1 MEGIS
6 RGGDLTP
13 QQPSVDENIDKANQM
28 LDEYGESLSRKEIPM
43 WVVDLIISILKE
55 ESFMDKIAAR
65 AIEEIQKTE
74 LDDQLYKIIADVVKE
89 QIPGEHFE
97 PIIGTALIGVGEE
110 LRKTEK

>member
-55 ESFMDKIAAR
+55 ESFMDKIVAR

-74 LDDQLYKIIADVVKE
+74 LDEQLYKIIADVVKE
-89 QIPGEHFE
+89 GIPGEHFE
-97 PIIGTALIGVGEE
+97 PVIGTALIGIGEE
-110 LRKTEK
+110 LQKAEE